1 MVKIAK
7 PARQQVL
14 LVFEVACVLLFLA
27 GVGLVWVPASLVLGG
42 VLGVVAVEREMSR
55 QAAADGP
62 GKGRER

>member
-1 MVKIAK
+1 M
-7 PARQQVL
+7 L
-14 LVFEVACVLLFLA
+14 EFEVACVLLFLA